1 MSSAASSGRSDRAPT
16 QGIGALRE
24 DLRFG
29 VAGHDSEGNP
39 SRAAVLGKLLLSLRV
54 QAVVLF
60 RIGQSARRVAPL
72 LGAVVR
78 YFNQALTGA
87 DISLQAVIGPGLV
100 LYHPSGVV
108 IGPGCRLGRRC
119 TIMQGVTLGG
129 GPNGGG
135 GSPRLGDHVYVGPGA
150 QLIGRIEIGSHT
162 RIGANAVVLQDV
174 PAYAFAAG
182 VPAVVRR
189 ADSGGG
195 RGPDG
200 EA

>member
-1 MSSAASSGRSDRAPT
+1 M
-16 QGIGALRE
+16 QALVE

-29 VAGHDSEGNP
+29 VAGHDTDGNP
-39 SRAAVLGKLLLSLRV
+39 SLAAVLGKLALSLRV

-60 RIGQSARRVAPL
+60 RVGQSAHRLAPF

-78 YFNQALTGA
+78 YFSQVLTGA
-87 DISLQAVIGPGLV
+87 DIALDAVIGPGLV

-108 IGPGCRLGRRC
+108 IGPQCRLGRRC

-129 GPNGGG
+129 GPNGRG

-150 QLIGRIEIGSHT
+150 QVIGGIEIGSHAK
-162 RIGANAVVLQDV
+162 IGANAVVLHDI

-189 ADSGGG
+189 VDP
-195 RGPDG
+195 RGEQDPDAG
-200 EA
+200 SISLL